1 MVDGRLNFDTKIDT
15 KGFSKGLSS
24 IENQMSGLISI
35 CGKAAAALGALLSG
49 KELIES
55 AAEVKALNA
64 QFEQTFG
71 SLQSQAQAAIA
82 TVAEQGDIL
91 ATRLQGTAT
100 KIYAFAKTSGMDSAS
115 ALGLMN
121 EALQVTA
128 DSAAYYDRSLE
139 DTAETLQSFLKGNY
153 ANDAALGLSATET
166 TRNAAAN
173 KLYGKSFQEL
183 SEAQKQLTL
192 LQMVKDANELSGAMG
207 QAAREADGWENVTGN
222 LKESWKQLMAAIGE
236 PMLALAV
243 PVVKSLTAE
252 LSQLTAIAQSAA
264 AALEK
269 VFGINVNSDSGTAHM
284 ADDAGSAADSYA
296 DMAESAEEAAEAN
309 KRSLASFDKINK
321 LSEDN
326 SSGSSASSSGSGTT
340 TAPSSMVFT
349 PTVDTSDAESKF
361 DELFRKIKKT
371 AGELLDPFKDAW
383 DNKGQKVIDSLSNE
397 FDKLKGLGA
406 AVGASIFEVWTNGTG
421 QETLE
426 HILGIFSNINDF
438 TANIAENLTNAWT
451 EDGLGTDVIQHAADI
466 LNIILDHTE
475 KISKSWADWAK
486 DVDFAPALESFDKL
500 EEALAPLVDDM
511 GDALEW
517 LNEDVLQPIAS
528 WTIEDA
534 IPATLDLIS
543 SSISALSDIW
553 ETAAPVVKD
562 RLWDGFLKPIA
573 SWTADKSIKL
583 VKKLADNIKQLGSS
597 VTEEDVNILL
607 DLAEGITAVVLACKG
622 ADLVTSFLTAISGMS
637 GKIDGAWK
645 MATAPI
651 GAAAA
656 ETGTAAGATLGTT
669 IFAALAAAIAGW
681 TIGSIIYDKWSEEID
696 SVLHPIFFMFE
707 DLWDNIRIDLE
718 QIWDELSDY
727 FLSMSE
733 GWKHAIEESKAFF
746 TEDVPFFFVEMWN
759 SIKETL
765 ADWGAWFASRWA
777 DIESAFINTGT
788 WFRDKFNEAWR
799 NIKSAFSSIGS
810 WARSRWSDVTSAF
823 SSVGTWFGEKF
834 TTAWG
839 TIKSAFANVK
849 TFFEGLWKDI
859 KSPFETV
866 ATWFEEKFSAA
877 WQKVKDVFSTGGDIF
892 DGIKDGIAD
901 VFKDVVN
908 HIIDGIN
915 VVISTPFNTIN
926 DVLQTLR
933 DTEIAGWN
941 PFADIPTLDVP
952 QIPRLA
958 TGTVVPANYGEFLAV
973 LGDNKTAPEIVAP
986 EPAIRQAVLEA
997 LTQYGS
1003 VSGSGQKVQ
1012 VVVPLYVNG
1021 REIGRA
1027 AIDDINAQI
1036 RQNGRSPIMA

>member
-24 IENQMSGLISI
+24 IEDQMSGLISL
-35 CGKAAAALGALLSG
+35 CGKAAAALGALFSG
-49 KELIES
+49 KEMIES

-71 SLQSQAQAAIA
+71 NLQTQAQKAIDG
-82 TVAEQGDIL
+82 VADSSDIL
-91 ATRLQGTAT
+91 ATRLKGTAT

-115 ALGLMN
+115 ALTMMN

-243 PVVKSLTAE
+243 PIVQQMSAALAE
-252 LSQLTAIAQSAA
+252 LTTDAKAA
-264 AALEK
+264 AEALER
-269 VFGINVNSDSGTAHM
+269 VFGISAGDGSSEKVAE
-284 ADDAGSAADSYA
+284 DASKAADSYA

-309 KRSLASFDKINK
+309 KRSLASFDKVNK
-321 LSEDN
+321 LSEDS
-326 SSGSSASSSGSGTT
+326 SSGSSASSGGSGSAA
-340 TAPSSMVFT
+340 APSSMVIT
-349 PTVDTSDAESKF
+349 PTVDTSDAESEF

-383 DNKGQKVIDSLSNE
+383 ENKGQQVLDSLSNE
-397 FDKLKGLGA
+397 FEKLKGLGS

-421 QETLE
+421 QEALE

-451 EDGLGTDVIQHAADI
+451 EDGLGTDIIQHAADI
-466 LNIILDHTE
+466 LNIILDHSE
-475 KISKSWADWAK
+475 KITKSWADWAK

-500 EEALAPLVDDM
+500 EKALAPLVDDM

-553 ETAAPVVKD
+553 NTAAPVVKD

-573 SWTADKSIKL
+573 SWTSDKSIKL
-583 VKKLADNIKQLGSS
+583 VKKLADNIKKLGSS
-597 VTEEDVNILL
+597 VTEEDVNVLL

-622 ADLVTSFLTAISGMS
+622 ADLVTGFLTAISGMS
-637 GKIDGAWK
+637 GKIAGAWAT
-645 MATAPI
+645 ATAPI

-656 ETGTAAGATLGTT
+656 ETGAAAGATLGTT

-718 QIWDELSDY
+718 ETWDELSDY
-727 FLSMSE
+727 FLAMSE
-733 GWKHAIEESKAFF
+733 GWKHAIEETKTFF

-765 ADWGAWFASRWA
+765 ADWGSWFASRWT
-777 DIESAFINTGT
+777 DIENAFINTGT

-810 WARSRWSDVTSAF
+810 WSRSRWSDVKSAF

-834 TTAWG
+834 TVAWG
-839 TIKSAFANVK
+839 SIKSAFATTK
-849 TFFEGLWKDI
+849 KYFQDLWTDI
-859 KSPFETV
+859 KAPFLTV
-866 ATWFEEKFSAA
+866 ATWFHDKFSEA
-877 WQKVKDVFSTGGDIF
+877 WKKVKEVFSTGGDIF
-892 DGIKDGIAD
+892 NGIKDGIAD

-915 VVISTPFNTIN
+915 TVISEPFNAINSALDTI
-926 DVLQTLR
+926 R
-933 DTEIAGWN
+933 DFPGG
-941 PFADIPTLDVP
+941 FFSDIPSLSIP

-973 LGDNKTAPEIVAP
+973 LGDNKKSPEIVTP
-986 EPAIRQAVLEA
+986 ETAMEQVFERVLARHDLGGGDITIENVWKVDGRKIHREVVKVNREEIRK
-997 LTQYGS
+997 TGNN
-1003 VSGSGQKVQ
+1003 
-1012 VVVPLYVNG
+1012 PL
-1021 REIGRA
+1021 A
-1027 AIDDINAQI
+1027 AT
-1036 RQNGRSPIMA
+1036 

>member
-24 IENQMSGLISI
+24 LEQQMKALISL
-35 CGKAAAALGALLSG
+35 CGKVAAAMGLAFGA

-71 SLQSQAQAAIA
+71 NLQTQAQKAIDG
-82 TVAEQGDIL
+82 VADSSDIL

-139 DTAETLQSFLKGNY
+139 ETAETLQSFLKGNY

-243 PVVKSLTAE
+243 PIVQQMSAALAE
-252 LSQLTAIAQSAA
+252 LTTYAKSAA
-264 AALEK
+264 EALER
-269 VFGINVNSDSGTAHM
+269 VFGISAGDGSSEKVAE
-284 ADDAGSAADSYA
+284 DASKAADSYA

-309 KRSLASFDKINK
+309 ETSLASFDKINK

-326 SSGSSASSSGSGTT
+326 SSGNSASSSGSGTT

-349 PTVDTSDAESKF
+349 PTVDTSDAESEF

-383 DNKGQKVIDSLSNE
+383 ENKGQRVLDSLSNE
-397 FDKLKGLGA
+397 FEKIKGLGS

-421 QETLE
+421 QEALE

-451 EDGLGTDVIQHAADI
+451 EDGLGTSVIQHAADI

-475 KISKSWADWAK
+475 KITKSWADWAK

-553 ETAAPVVKD
+553 NTAASVVKD

-583 VKKLADNIKQLGSS
+583 VKKLADNIKKLGSS
-597 VTEEDVNILL
+597 VTEEDVNALI
-607 DLAEGITAVVLACKG
+607 DLAEGITAVVVACKG

-637 GKIDGAWK
+637 GKIAGAWAT
-645 MATAPI
+645 ATAPI
-651 GAAAA
+651 GA
-656 ETGTAAGATLGTT
+656 AAGATLGTT

-718 QIWDELSDY
+718 ETWDELSDY
-727 FLSMSE
+727 FLAMSE
-733 GWKHAIEESKAFF
+733 GWKHAIEETKTFF

-765 ADWGAWFASRWA
+765 SDWGDWFKARWA

-839 TIKSAFANVK
+839 TIKSAFATTK
-849 TFFEGLWKDI
+849 KYFQDLWKDI

-877 WQKVKDVFSTGGDIF
+877 WQKVKDVFSTGGEVF
-892 DGIKDGIAD
+892 EGIQDGIAG
-901 VFKDVVN
+901 VFTSVVN
-908 HIIDGIN
+908 AIIDGIN
-915 VVISTPFNTIN
+915 TVISTPFNTIN

-941 PFADIPTLDVP
+941 PFSGLPYIDVP

-973 LGDNKTAPEIVAP
+973 LGDNKRSPEIVTP
-986 EPAIRQAVLEA
+986 ETAMEQVFERVLARHDLGGGDITIEN
-997 LTQYGS
+997 
-1003 VSGSGQKVQ
+1003 VWKVDGHKLHREVVKVNREQ
-1012 VVVPLYVNG
+1012 VRKTGNNPL
-1021 REIGRA
+1021 A
-1027 AIDDINAQI
+1027 AT
-1036 RQNGRSPIMA
+1036 

>member
-35 CGKAAAALGALLSG
+35 CGKAAAALGALFSG

-222 LKESWKQLMAAIGE
+222 LKESWKQLMAAVGE

-243 PVVKSLTAE
+243 PIVQSLTAE
-252 LSQLTAIAQSAA
+252 LTQLTAIAQSAA

-383 DNKGQKVIDSLSNE
+383 DNKGQRVLDSLSNE
-397 FDKLKGLGA
+397 FEKLKGLGS

-438 TANIAENLTNAWT
+438 TASIAENLTNAWT
-451 EDGLGTDVIQHAADI
+451 EDGLGTDIIQHAADI

-553 ETAAPVVKD
+553 ETASPIIKD
-562 RLWDGFLKPIA
+562 KLWDGFLKPIA

-607 DLAEGITAVVLACKG
+607 DLAEGVAAIVAACKG
-622 ADLVTSFLTAISGMS
+622 KDLVTSFITAVSGLS
-637 GKIDGAWK
+637 SKIGPAWAT
-645 MATAPI
+645 ATAPI
-651 GAAAA
+651 GASAA
-656 ETGTAAGATLGTT
+656 ETGAAAGATLGTT

-681 TIGSIIYDKWSEEID
+681 TIGSMIYDKWSEEID
-696 SVLHPIFFMFE
+696 SVLHPLFDGIVKAWDVLKGGINEYAEGFSDNLLEMTQAFSDFNALIVGTFDEAAEAISDGLMKVTDFF
-707 DLWDNIRIDLE
+707 
-718 QIWDELSDY
+718 
-727 FLSMSE
+727 SE
-733 GWKHAIEESKAFF
+733 SWIAIK
-746 TEDVPFFFVEMWN
+746 
-759 SIKETL
+759 
-765 ADWGAWFASRWA
+765 
-777 DIESAFINTGT
+777 
-788 WFRDKFNEAWR
+788 DKFNEAWQ
-799 NIKSAFSSIGS
+799 NIKSAFSSTGS

-877 WQKVKDVFSTGGDIF
+877 WQKVKDVFSTGGAVWE
-892 DGIKDGIAD
+892 GIKDGIGN
-901 VFKDVVN
+901 VFKDNVN
-908 HIIDGIN
+908 VIIDGLN
-915 VVISTPFNTIN
+915 QVISAPFNTIN
-926 DVLQTLR
+926 SLVDWV
-933 DTEIAGWN
+933 N
-941 PFADIPTLDVP
+941 SIPLPHWDPGISYIDVP

-973 LGDNKTAPEIVAP
+973 LGDNKRSPEIVTP
-986 EPAIRQAVLEA
+986 ETTMEQVFERVLSKHDLGGGDITIEN
-997 LTQYGS
+997 
-1003 VSGSGQKVQ
+1003 VWKVDGHKLHRE
-1012 VVVPLYVNG
+1012 VVKVNREEVRKTGNNPL
-1021 REIGRA
+1021 A
-1027 AIDDINAQI
+1027 AT
-1036 RQNGRSPIMA
+1036 